1 MVSFSLK
8 WSFGLDA
15 RAEFGRILACVVVA
29 LVASTL
35 PLASQDHPV
44 LLDIGSGSLSPTDK
58 FSAVL
63 SFRGSA
69 GFVLSHRNALA
80 VDYTWQNRKSSRSGD
95 LGQYTRQFLGLAW
108 HHAFRDAFYDDE
120 TKQQQYLLKLSAG
133 LLVRG
138 VSRTTS
144 VNLANAPFVGV
155 ALAIRYPLSRHFAV
169 AGTIEDD
176 MAFIPRQTINTT
188 SVGGELEHN
197 FGLFIVA
204 QWRP

>member
-1 MVSFSLK
+1 M
-8 WSFGLDA
+8 
-15 RAEFGRILACVVVA
+15 
-29 LVASTL
+29 
-35 PLASQDHPV
+35 
-44 LLDIGSGSLSPTDK
+44 
-58 FSAVL
+58 
-63 SFRGSA
+63 
-69 GFVLSHRNALA
+69 
-80 VDYTWQNRKSSRSGD
+80 
-95 LGQYTRQFLGLAW
+95 
-108 HHAFRDAFYDDE
+108 
-120 TKQQQYLLKLSAG
+120 
-133 LLVRG
+133 RG

-176 MAFIPRQTINTT
+176 MAFIPRQTINRS